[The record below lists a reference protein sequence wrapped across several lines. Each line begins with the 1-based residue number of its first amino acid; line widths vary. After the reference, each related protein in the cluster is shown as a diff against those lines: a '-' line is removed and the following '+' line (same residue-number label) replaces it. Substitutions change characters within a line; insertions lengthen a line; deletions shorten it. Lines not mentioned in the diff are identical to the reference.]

1 MFTPTEFIS
10 TSGNYLEPNRD
21 LIAWALRLT
30 LLGKNLS
37 LWEEF
42 DIFAKNS
49 EPPGNFKVNFIW
61 GSGGGMNWEIGIDI
75 CIHGVRGTK

>member
-1 MFTPTEFIS
+1 MEYTINMFTATEFIS

-21 LIAWALRLT
+21 LIALALRLT
-30 LLGKNLS
+30 LLGKTLS

-49 EPPGNFKVNFIW
+49 EPPGNFEEKFIR
-61 GSGGGMNWEIGIDI
+61 GSGGGMNWN
-75 CIHGVRGTK
+75 